1 MTDKEMALEMAQIF
15 VKAKFR
21 IAAQASELEMYR
33 DKDWNH
39 IPWREN
45 VNRTLAEPTLVEQA
59 AGELEELKQSIDT
72 ASDCTS
78 LVRNLHRHICES

>member
-1 MTDKEMALEMAQIF
+1 MTDKELAVDMAQAF

-45 VNRTLAEPTLVEQA
+45 VDRTLAEPLLADQA
-59 AGELEELKQSIDT
+59 ADELGKLKHSIDT
-72 ASDCTS
+72 ASDCNSIVRS
-78 LVRNLHRHICES
+78 LHQYICDE